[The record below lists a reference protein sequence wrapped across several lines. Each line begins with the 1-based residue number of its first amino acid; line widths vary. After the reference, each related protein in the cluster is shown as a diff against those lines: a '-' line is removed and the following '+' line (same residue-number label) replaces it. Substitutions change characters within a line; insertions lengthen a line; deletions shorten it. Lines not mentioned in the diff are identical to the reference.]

1 MTAPG
6 GFSSG
11 DVLTAADMNAL
22 GAGVL
27 DYEETASDFSLS
39 TSQLDI
45 MNLTFT
51 LPSTRIVMLA
61 ASVPLYDLFGGS
73 PGNVAN
79 LFQDTNAAGSPT
91 AYYGTAYAILAGATQ
106 GQFTTYN
113 VTSLAAGTYTIY
125 WVASTNTGTA
135 RMNGQTGSDLRHQ
148 FTAIDLGAP

>member
-6 GFSSG
+6 GFSAG

-27 DYEETASDFSLS
+27 DYNETASDFSLT
-39 TSQLDI
+39 TSPLDI

-51 LPSTRIVMLA
+51 LPSTRIVMVA

-73 PGNVAN
+73 PAYVAN
-79 LFQDTNAAGSPT
+79 LFQNTNAAGSPT
-91 AYYGTAYAILAGATQ
+91 AYYGTAYGIPGATQ
-106 GQFTTYN
+106 GQMTTYN
-113 VTSLAAGTYTIY
+113 VTTLTAGAYTMY
-125 WVASTNTGTA
+125 WVASTNTGTV
-135 RMNGQTGSDLRHQ
+135 RMNGSTGSDLRHQ